1 MILPTPPGRQRVMR
15 DQNKNKS
22 GHAGV
27 PKIFAPYFVVAAA
40 RLGIPTETLI
50 KRLPFAFSWNPR
62 ESERL
67 SYSEFNALVNNL
79 VALSPVSSPGLS
91 FSRFPII
98 LWLEETIIEAQPSLR
113 RPREI
118 LRPAEIVLSQTLAP
132 LLRFETRTET
142 DSEILTLNWRQ
153 ELFSDSVN
161 AFIAEMLMTRAV
173 ELLRTLNPQFA
184 EVRGAK
190 LRRTKPED
198 DTIYTR
204 IFQCPVEFGSRENS
218 IILGPQTL
226 DFPIPSYHKLLRS
239 QSRNILKTVLHSTLS
254 SYNLAASL
262 RSWLE
267 KHLLSEEITI
277 KQAAAHFRT
286 SGRTLQRRLREQG
299 VTFQQLKDSVT
310 LALTKRL
317 LLSSS
322 ESVESIAV
330 KLHFAER
337 AVFTRFFKK
346 HEGVTPSEFRRSNT
360 SGDTLNA

>member
-1 MILPTPPGRQRVMR
+1 MR
-15 DQNKNKS
+15 DQNKKMS

-50 KRLPFAFSWNPR
+50 KRLPFAFSWNPP
-62 ESERL
+62 ENERL
-67 SYSEFNALVNNL
+67 SYGEFNALVESL
-79 VALSPVSSPGLS
+79 VALSPVTSPGLS

-98 LWLEETIIEAQPSLR
+98 LWLEETILEAQPSLR

-118 LRPAEIVLSQTLAP
+118 LRPTEIVLSQTLSP
-132 LLRFETRTET
+132 LLRFETRAET
-142 DSEILTLNWRQ
+142 DAEVLSLSWRR
-153 ELFSDSVN
+153 ELFTEPVN
-161 AFIAEMLMTRAV
+161 SFIAEMLMTRAA
-173 ELLRTLNPQFA
+173 ELLRTLNPQFT
-184 EVRGAK
+184 EVRGVK
-190 LRRTKPED
+190 LRRPKPED
-198 DTIYTR
+198 DSIYTR
-204 IFQCPVEFGSRENS
+204 IFQCPVEFNSPEDS

-226 DFPIPSYHKLLRS
+226 DSPIPSYHKLLRS

-267 KHLLSEEITI
+267 KHILLEEVTI

-299 VTFQQLKDSVT
+299 VTFQQLKDNST

-317 LLSSS
+317 LLSTSD
-322 ESVESIAV
+322 SVESIAL

-346 HEGVTPSEFRRSNT
+346 HEGVTPSAFRHSNT
-360 SGDTLNA
+360 SRDILDA

>member
-1 MILPTPPGRQRVMR
+1 MR
-15 DQNKNKS
+15 DQKKNKS

-40 RLGIPTETLI
+40 RLGIPTETLVES
-50 KRLPFAFSWNPR
+50 LPFAFSWNPD

-67 SYSEFNALVNNL
+67 SYTEFNSLIENL
-79 VALSPVSSPGLS
+79 VTLSPVSSPGLS

-132 LLRFETRTET
+132 LLRFETRIKA
-142 DSEILTLNWRQ
+142 DSEVLMLNWRQ
-153 ELFSDSVN
+153 ELFSDPVN
-161 AFIAEMLMTRAV
+161 DFLAEMLMTRAV

-184 EVRGAK
+184 EVRGVK
-190 LRRTKPED
+190 LLRSKPED
-198 DTIYTR
+198 DSIYTR
-204 IFQCPVEFGSRENS
+204 IFQCPVEFNSNENS

-267 KHLLSEEITI
+267 TQLLREEISI

-317 LLSSS
+317 LLSTS

-346 HEGVTPSEFRRSNT
+346 HEGVTPSEFRRSNS
-360 SGDTLNA
+360 SGVILDA

>member
-1 MILPTPPGRQRVMR
+1 MR
-15 DQNKNKS
+15 DQNKNMS

-27 PKIFAPYFVVAAA
+27 PKIFAPYFVTAAA
-40 RLGIPTETLI
+40 RLGIPIGILI
-50 KRLPFAFSWNPR
+50 ERLPFTFSWNPR

-67 SYSEFNALVNNL
+67 SYSEFNALIENL

-132 LLRFETRTET
+132 LLRFETKQE
-142 DSEILTLNWRQ
+142 EEFETLNLHWRL
-153 ELFSDSVN
+153 ELFSEQVN
-161 AFIAEMLMTRAV
+161 HFLAEMLMARIA
-173 ELLRTLNPQFA
+173 ELLRTLNPQFT
-184 EVRGAK
+184 EVRSVK
-190 LRRTKPED
+190 LRSPQPKD
-198 DTIYTR
+198 DSIYAR
-204 IFQCPVEFGSRENS
+204 IFQCPIEFNS
-218 IILGPQTL
+218 NANAIILGPQTL

-239 QSRNILKTVLHSTLS
+239 QSRNILKTVLHNTLS

-267 KHLLSEEITI
+267 KHILSEEVTI

-286 SGRTLQRRLREQG
+286 SGRTLQRRLKEQG
-299 VTFQQLKDSVT
+299 VTFQELKDSVT

-360 SGDTLNA
+360 TRGILDV